1 MTFVKPITV
10 LVAGTCLTLLVSFL
24 LLFTGRNCN
33 VQCVHEVK
41 LTVESVPASA
51 TPAPSSTATPTAS
64 STPKPIINAVTASVV
79 NYLSSFSSHLVPGVN
94 VYFPNS
100 ENHTLSMYLPV
111 PRDRAAP
118 VAAFID
124 LGSQGG
130 NTHDV
135 FLGRY
140 KKWQFSYGLPARF
153 SAESALAYMFEG
165 NPVFCGQLVSR
176 SCAISFCPAVIGT
189 QDTLATFFLDVQ
201 STQQWGSALNHEHPD
216 TVTATGERKPLILP
230 MVDIKAFLRSTFKRE
245 DFVILKIDIE
255 GYEWVLMP
263 ELAADAEAA
272 QLVDNLFYEEH
283 IPHHNA
289 TQREAI
295 AESVVRFKSLGVHV
309 EKYDSPMRK

>member
-10 LVAGTCLTLLVSFL
+10 LVAGICLTLLVSFL

-51 TPAPSSTATPTAS
+51 TPTVTPTAS
-64 STPKPIINAVTASVV
+64 STPKPVINAVTTSVV
-79 NYLSSFSSHLVPGVN
+79 KYLSSFSSHLVPGVD

-111 PRDRAAP
+111 PRDRP
-118 VAAFID
+118 ESIAAFVD

-140 KKWQFSYGLPARF
+140 KDWEFSYGLPARF

-165 NPVFCGQLVSR
+165 NPVFCGQLAAR

-216 TVTATGERKPLILP
+216 TVTATGERRPLILP

-263 ELAADAEAA
+263 GLAADAEAA

-289 TQREAI
+289 TQREGI
-295 AESVVRFKSLGVHV
+295 AAAVLRFQSLGVHV